1 MTSIVQQL
9 GAGLREQLGEILVR
23 QGRLSR
29 HELERA
35 VQDAAAGG
43 VRLGEHLLQT
53 GLVVEED
60 IALALSEQFGL
71 RHVSIDPREID
82 GTLAPLMPATTAQRL
97 QVLPLYADDYVIC
110 VAVADPTDVLV
121 GDELRL
127 LLDRP
132 VEIVVAERSDIA
144 AGIAQ
149 RYASTPVWSELEVRN
164 IEAERRETVIDA
176 VEVQSGPAVEIVNA
190 LLRRAIEVRAS
201 DLHLIPRRDDLL
213 ARVRVDGVMRDLEA
227 IGLDL
232 RAAVVARLKVMA
244 QLDIAERRLPQ
255 DGRVAIRLGDAN
267 TDLRIAVLPA
277 TSGETVV
284 IRIAYIEGG
293 GVSGLDQLGLDDGT
307 ASSLRR
313 ALASAGGAIIVAGP
327 TGSGKTTTLYAAL
340 KELNDGSRSIVT
352 IEDPVE
358 RVVEGSVQVE
368 VNTRAGLTFARG
380 LRTILRADPDV
391 ILVGEIRDAETAEI
405 AMQAAMTGHL
415 VLTTLHAEGAFAALV
430 RLRELGVPAAAIAS
444 SVRLVLSQR
453 LLRRVCEV
461 CSSPESS
468 RKERGCQACS
478 FTGYR
483 GRIAA
488 YESLQMDD
496 TLRIAVAADS
506 NELVSSTVSKPSVS
520 LRQHALDLVAAGI
533 TTNDEVLRVCGE
545 AADEPRQAF

>member
-1 MTSIVQQL
+1 
-9 GAGLREQLGEILVR
+9 
-23 QGRLSR
+23 
-29 HELERA
+29 
-35 VQDAAAGG
+35 
-43 VRLGEHLLQT
+43 
-53 GLVVEED
+53 
-60 IALALSEQFGL
+60 
-71 RHVSIDPREID
+71 
-82 GTLAPLMPATTAQRL
+82 
-97 QVLPLYADDYVIC
+97 
-110 VAVADPTDVLV
+110 
-121 GDELRL
+121 
-127 LLDRP
+127 
-132 VEIVVAERSDIA
+132 
-144 AGIAQ
+144 
-149 RYASTPVWSELEVRN
+149 
-164 IEAERRETVIDA
+164 
-176 VEVQSGPAVEIVNA
+176 
-190 LLRRAIEVRAS
+190 
-201 DLHLIPRRDDLL
+201 
-213 ARVRVDGVMRDLEA
+213 
-227 IGLDL
+227 
-232 RAAVVARLKVMA
+232 VVARLKVMA

-255 DGRVAIRLGDAN
+255 DGRVAIRLADTN

-293 GVSGLDQLGLDDGT
+293 GVSGLDLLGLDDRT

-453 LLRRVCEV
+453 LLRRVCAV
-461 CSSPESS
+461 CSSAESA
-468 RKERGCQACS
+468 RKQRGCQACS

-488 YESLQMDD
+488 YESLAMDEA
-496 TLRIAVAADS
+496 LRVAVAADS
-506 NELVSSTVSKPSVS
+506 NELVSSTASKPSVS
-520 LRQHALDLVAAGI
+520 LRQHALDLVTAGI
-533 TTNDEVLRVCGE
+533 TSNDEVIRVCGE
-545 AADEPRQAF
+545 PDERV